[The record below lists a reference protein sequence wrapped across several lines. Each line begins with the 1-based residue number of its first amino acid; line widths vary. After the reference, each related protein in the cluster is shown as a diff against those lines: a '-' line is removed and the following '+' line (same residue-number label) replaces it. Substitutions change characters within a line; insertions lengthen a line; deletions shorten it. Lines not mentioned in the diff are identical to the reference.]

1 MYGSGVSGPVS
12 GRVYRSV
19 PRGDGL
25 HANQLT
31 TRLPLNNHRP
41 QIRSDEAIERCERAE
56 RERDAAVHRDVVWM
70 VVTGHVLCPSVH
82 P

>member
-1 MYGSGVSGPVS
+1 MCVAVLRVNVYGSGVSGPVS

-41 QIRSDEAIERCERAE
+41 QIRSDEVIERCERE
-56 RERDAAVHRDVVWM
+56 REREM
-70 VVTGHVLCPSVH
+70 QPCTET
-82 P
+82 